1 MSRYELSISPDY
13 VPDWTELDAVREIFQ
28 NALDQQTVDPA
39 NRMSWGFSK
48 EDECFWI
55 SSRQSRLTKDS
66 LLFGVSS
73 KANDVKTIGMF
84 GEGYKL
90 ALLVLT
96 RLGYDV
102 IINNYAENEI
112 WKPKIIN
119 SKRYGSKILIID
131 IEKKRWTTPPDE
143 NLTFMIVGTPAETIA
158 DISMSNLHMTAPKK
172 VIETD
177 YGRILMGKRHISK
190 VYINGLFVSL
200 KPGFIY
206 GYDIKPEYLTIGRD
220 RNLIGDFDLAWIT
233 SKMWAQTTSH
243 PLLASE
249 MIHQGSPDIQYI
261 DSFTSSAGELAK
273 TMEAEFKGTY
283 GKIAV
288 PVSSQGEFDT
298 IKSSYK
304 KIKPIIV
311 KELVKIILCDS
322 TVETIKTA
330 PKRKDTRQP
339 SEILH
344 DFRKKIHS
352 KIYGKDLNEFDRII
366 KKSYNWTFK

>member
-1 MSRYELSISPDY
+1 MPRYELSISPDY
-13 VPDWTELDAVREIFQ
+13 VPNWTELDAVREIFQ
-28 NALDQQTVDPA
+28 NALDQQSVDPA
-39 NRMSWGFSK
+39 NRMSWNFSK
-48 EDECFWI
+48 EDSCFWI
-55 SSRQSRLTKDS
+55 SSRQSKLTKDT
-66 LLFGVSS
+66 LLFGTSS

-102 IINNYAENEI
+102 VINNYSENEI

-131 IEKKRWTTPPDE
+131 IEKKRWSNPPDE
-143 NLTFMIVGTPAETIA
+143 NLTFMIHGTHAGIIA
-158 DISMSNLHMTAPKK
+158 DIGMSNLHMKAPKK
-172 VIETD
+172 VIETS
-177 YGRILMGKRHISK
+177 YGRILLGRRHVSK
-190 VYINGLFVSL
+190 VYINGLFVST

-233 SKMWAQTTSH
+233 SKMWAEAIDH
-243 PLLASE
+243 PLLASD
-249 MIHQGSPDIQYI
+249 MIKKGSPDIQYI
-261 DSFTSSAGELAK
+261 NSFTSSAGELAK

-283 GKIAV
+283 GKIAI
-288 PVSSQGEFDT
+288 PVSNQEEHDLV
-298 IKSSYK
+298 KASYK
-304 KIKPIIV
+304 KVKPIIV
-311 KELVKIILCDS
+311 KELVKSILIDFTRRTMKS
-322 TVETIKTA
+322 A
-330 PKRKDTRQP
+330 PKKKDTRQP

-344 DFRKKIHS
+344 DFRKKIAGR
-352 KIYGKDLNEFDRII
+352 IYGKDLNEFDRII

>member
-1 MSRYELSISPDY
+1 MPRYELSISPDY
-13 VPDWTELDAVREIFQ
+13 VPNWTELDAVREIFQ
-28 NALDQQTVDPA
+28 NALDQQSIDPV
-39 NRMSWGFSK
+39 NRMSWNFSK

-55 SSRQSRLTKDS
+55 SSRQSKLTKDT
-66 LLFGVSS
+66 LLFGTSS
-73 KANDVKTIGMF
+73 KANDIKTIGMF

-102 IINNYAENEI
+102 VINNYSENEI

-119 SKRYGSKILIID
+119 SKRYSSKILIID
-131 IEKKRWTTPPDE
+131 IEKKRWSNPPDE
-143 NLTFMIVGTPAETIA
+143 NLTFMIHGTNAAMIS
-158 DISMSNLHMTAPKK
+158 DISQTNLHMKPPKK

-177 YGRILMGKRHISK
+177 YGRILMGRRHVSR
-190 VYINGLFVSL
+190 VYINGLFVSM

-220 RNLIGDFDLAWIT
+220 RNLIGDFDLSWIT
-233 SKMWAQTTSH
+233 SKMWAQATEH
-243 PLLASE
+243 PLLAST
-249 MIHQGSPDIQYI
+249 MIYNKAPDISYI
-261 DSFTSSAGELAK
+261 NSFTSDEGELAK

-283 GKIAV
+283 GKIAI
-288 PVSSQGEFDT
+288 PVSSQEEYDAV
-298 IKSSYK
+298 KSSYK

-311 KELVKIILCDS
+311 KELVKVILESS
-322 TVETIKTA
+322 TRETLMTA
-330 PKRKDTRQP
+330 PKKRDTRQP

-344 DFRKKIHS
+344 DFRKKIS
-352 KIYGKDLNEFDRII
+352 SRIYGKDLNEFDRII